1 MKKQECKAD
10 PTLIKNPFICNTSRE
25 VRLSLDKDPRRFK
38 GNTQFVTPIKM
49 ENGNTLLNNQI
60 DPKLSYMFGTK
71 EPEYNEFIS
80 GIEKYDYEVPAEQ
93 INKTSKVKH
102 ERGVPLSFLQV
113 KNEEEEIEWYAK
125 RFPKIPDELLPIIA
139 RHHWGEP
146 ITKKG
151 LKNEKKKIEK
161 KLQKQGL
168 KREEGPV
175 IVKFD

>member
-60 DPKLSYMFGTK
+60 DPKLSYMFGTA

-80 GIEKYDYEVPAEQ
+80 GIEKYDYEVPAEVL
-93 INKTSKVKH
+93 NKTSKVKH
-102 ERGVPLSFLQV
+102 EEG
-113 KNEEEEIEWYAK
+113 IEWYAK

-168 KREEGPV
+168 KREEGPI